1 MRPSYHGDGPHVVAL
16 RGTPTK
22 LCPNHRRYRYPR
34 GSQKAKHPL
43 RYQTNYGLITST
55 LIAPP
60 VDVKRTHVFEGI
72 SSKTQAHKNSK
83 QSDQTMA
90 QPEVA
95 PNVTTGITQVMLIRK
110 VVGPLVVHPLKTQ
123 RVHHPYKFMC
133 PAKRCWHKT
142 WTKAVYIPRS
152 SRQHNIR
159 THLAMRL
166 IDRSKERLHWMK
178 TNGTKPFFIA
188 PKMPHK
194 GRGRVSLPETPGF
207 CSESKMIP
215 VMISSG
221 ESSSPGAS
229 RARS

>member
-1 MRPSYHGDGPHVVAL
+1 MRPAYHGDGPHVGAL

-22 LCPNHRRYRYPR
+22 LCPNHRGYRYPR
-34 GSQKAKHPL
+34 GSQRAKHPL
-43 RYQTNYGLITST
+43 RYQTSHALIAST
-55 LIAPP
+55 LITPP
-60 VDVKRTHVFEGI
+60 VDVKRTHVFEI
-72 SSKTQAHKNSK
+72 SSKTQAHGSSK

-95 PNVTTGITQVMLIRK
+95 PNVTTGITKVMLIRK

-133 PAKRCWHKT
+133 PAKQCWHKT
-142 WTKAVYIPRS
+142 WIKTVYIPRS
-152 SRQHNIR
+152 SRRHDIR
-159 THLAMRL
+159 THLATRP
-166 IDRSKERLHWMK
+166 IDRSKERLRWIK
-178 TNGTKPFFIA
+178 INGAKPFFIA

-194 GRGRVSLPETPGF
+194 GRSRVSLPETPGF

-229 RARS
+229 RAHS

>member
-1 MRPSYHGDGPHVVAL
+1 MRPSYHGDGPHVIAL
-16 RGTPTK
+16 RGKPTK
-22 LCPNHRRYRYPR
+22 QHPNRRGYRYPR
-34 GSQKAKHPL
+34 GSQRAKHPL
-43 RYQTNYGLITST
+43 RYQTNHGLIAST
-55 LIAPP
+55 PIAPP

-123 RVHHPYKFMC
+123 RVHHPYKCMC
-133 PAKRCWHKT
+133 PAKHSWHKT
-142 WTKAVYIPRS
+142 WIKTVYIPRS

-178 TNGTKPFFIA
+178 TNGTKPLFIA
-188 PKMPHK
+188 SKMPHK
-194 GRGRVSLPETPGF
+194 GRSRVSLPETPGF
-207 CSESKMIP
+207 CSESKMIS

-221 ESSSPGAS
+221 ESSSPAAS

>member
-1 MRPSYHGDGPHVVAL
+1 MRPSYHGDEPRVVAL

-22 LCPNHRRYRYPR
+22 QHLGHRRYRYPR
-34 GSQKAKHPL
+34 GSQRAKHPL
-43 RYQTNYGLITST
+43 RYQTSHGLIAST

-60 VDVKRTHVFEGI
+60 VDVKGTHVFEV
-72 SSKTQAHKNSK
+72 SSKTQAHGSSK
-83 QSDQTMA
+83 QPDQTMA

-95 PNVTTGITQVMLIRK
+95 PNVTTGITKVMLIRK
-110 VVGPLVVHPLKTQ
+110 VVGPLVVHPLKIQ
-123 RVHHPYKFMC
+123 KVHHPYKSMR
-133 PAKRCWHKT
+133 PAKQCWHKT

-152 SRQHNIR
+152 SRRHDIR
-159 THLAMRL
+159 THLAMRF

-178 TNGTKPFFIA
+178 TNGAKPFFIA
-188 PKMPHK
+188 SKMPHK
-194 GRGRVSLPETPGF
+194 ERGRVSLPETPGF

>member
-1 MRPSYHGDGPHVVAL
+1 MRPAYHGDGPHVVAL

-22 LCPNHRRYRYPR
+22 RCPNRRKYRYPR
-34 GSQKAKHPL
+34 GSQREKHPL

-60 VDVKRTHVFEGI
+60 VDEKRTYVFEV
-72 SSKTQAHKNSK
+72 SSKTQAHGNNK

-110 VVGPLVVHPLKTQ
+110 VVGPLVVHPLKIQ
-123 RVHHPYKFMC
+123 RVRHPYKFMC
-133 PAKRCWHKT
+133 HAKQCWHKT
-142 WTKAVYIPRS
+142 WIKTVYIPRS
-152 SRQHNIR
+152 SRRHDIR

-166 IDRSKERLHWMK
+166 IDRSKERPHCMK
-178 TNGTKPFFIA
+178 TNGTKPFSIA
-188 PKMPHK
+188 SKMPHK
-194 GRGRVSLPETPGF
+194 GRSRVSLTETPGF
-207 CSESKMIP
+207 CLETKMISI
-215 VMISSG
+215 MISSG
-221 ESSSPGAS
+221 ESSSPEAS

>member
-22 LCPNHRRYRYPR
+22 QHHNHRGYRYPR
-34 GSQKAKHPL
+34 GSQRAKHPL
-43 RYQTNYGLITST
+43 RYQTNYALYAST
-55 LIAPP
+55 LITPP
-60 VDVKRTHVFEGI
+60 VDEKRTHVLRVSAQKHE
-72 SSKTQAHKNSK
+72 AHGSSK

-95 PNVTTGITQVMLIRK
+95 PNVTTGITKVMPHKK
-110 VVGPLVVHPLKTQ
+110 VVGPLVVHPLKIQ
-123 RVHHPYKFMC
+123 RVRHPYKFMC
-133 PAKRCWHKT
+133 PAKQCWHKT
-142 WTKAVYIPRS
+142 WIKTVYIPRS
-152 SRQHNIR
+152 SRRHDIH

-166 IDRSKERLHWMK
+166 IDRSKEKLHWMK
-178 TNGTKPFFIA
+178 INGTKPFFIA
-188 PKMPHK
+188 SKMPHK

-221 ESSSPGAS
+221 ESSSPRAS

>member
-1 MRPSYHGDGPHVVAL
+1 MRPSYHGDGTHVVAL

-22 LCPNHRRYRYPR
+22 QHLGHRRYRYPR

-43 RYQTNYGLITST
+43 RYQTSHGLITST

-60 VDVKRTHVFEGI
+60 ADVKRTHVFEGI

-83 QSDQTMA
+83 QSDQTMV

-95 PNVTTGITQVMLIRK
+95 PNVTTGITKVMLIRK
-110 VVGPLVVHPLKTQ
+110 VVGPLVVHPLKIQ
-123 RVHHPYKFMC
+123 RVRHPYKFMC
-133 PAKRCWHKT
+133 PAKQCWHKT
-142 WTKAVYIPRS
+142 WIKTVYMPRS
-152 SRQHNIR
+152 SRRHDIR
-159 THLAMRL
+159 THLTMRL
-166 IDRSKERLHWMK
+166 IYRSKERLHWMK
-178 TNGTKPFFIA
+178 ANGAKPFFIA

-194 GRGRVSLPETPGF
+194 GRSRVSLPETPGF
-207 CSESKMIP
+207 YSESKMIP

-221 ESSSPGAS
+221 ESSSPAAS

>member
-22 LCPNHRRYRYPR
+22 QHLGHRGYRYPR
-34 GSQKAKHPL
+34 GSQRAKHPL
-43 RYQTNYGLITST
+43 RYQTNYGLIAST

-72 SSKTQAHKNSK
+72 NSKTQAHGNNK

-123 RVHHPYKFMC
+123 RVRHPYKFMC
-133 PAKRCWHKT
+133 PAKHSWHKT
-142 WTKAVYIPRS
+142 WSKTVYIPRS
-152 SRQHNIR
+152 SRRHDIR
-159 THLAMRL
+159 THLVMRL

-188 PKMPHK
+188 SKMPHK
-194 GRGRVSLPETPGF
+194 GRSRVSLPETPGF
-207 CSESKMIP
+207 YSESKMIP

-221 ESSSPGAS
+221 ESSSPAAS

>member
-1 MRPSYHGDGPHVVAL
+1 MFLRSAQKHEAHG
-16 RGTPTK
+16 
-22 LCPNHRRYRYPR
+22 
-34 GSQKAKHPL
+34 S
-43 RYQTNYGLITST
+43 
-55 LIAPP
+55 
-60 VDVKRTHVFEGI
+60 
-72 SSKTQAHKNSK
+72 SK

-95 PNVTTGITQVMLIRK
+95 PNVTTGITKVMLIRK

-133 PAKRCWHKT
+133 PAKQCWHKT
-142 WTKAVYIPRS
+142 WIKTVYIPRS
-152 SRQHNIR
+152 SRRHDIR

-166 IDRSKERLHWMK
+166 IVRSKERLHWMK
-178 TNGTKPFFIA
+178 TNGTKPFFITS
-188 PKMPHK
+188 KMPHK
-194 GRGRVSLPETPGF
+194 GRSRVSLPETPGF

-221 ESSSPGAS
+221 ESSSPAAS

>member
-1 MRPSYHGDGPHVVAL
+1 MRPAYHGDPGVAL

-22 LCPNHRRYRYPR
+22 QHLGHREYRYPR
-34 GSQKAKHPL
+34 GSQRAKQPL
-43 RYQTNYGLITST
+43 RYQTNYGLIAST

-60 VDVKRTHVFEGI
+60 VDVKRTHVFEI

-110 VVGPLVVHPLKTQ
+110 VVGPLVVHPLKIQ
-123 RVHHPYKFMC
+123 RVRHPYKFMRH
-133 PAKRCWHKT
+133 AKQCWHKT
-142 WTKAVYIPRS
+142 WIKTVYIPRS
-152 SRQHNIR
+152 SRRHDIR
-159 THLAMRL
+159 THLTMRL

-188 PKMPHK
+188 SKMPHK
-194 GRGRVSLPETPGF
+194 GRSWVSLPETPGF

-221 ESSSPGAS
+221 
-229 RARS
+229 